1 MSENNND
8 NRDREELYSVR
19 VRAGKRTYFFDVKE
33 TRGKD
38 LYMTIT
44 ESKRNFDNSGNVS
57 YSKHKLFLYRED
69 FEKFE
74 DGFIDATDKIK
85 ELMTTGEFR
94 DPIAERKANDAETPK
109 KEDASEETAID
120 VDTTPDEVS
129 DEASDEAS
137 DDSSDEASDDSP
149 MTNSDESSDSSDDEV
164 NFEDL

>member
-1 MSENNND
+1 MSDYGND
-8 NRDREELYSVR
+8 NKDREELYSVR

-44 ESKRNFDNSGNVS
+44 ESKRNFDNSGNVN

-85 ELMTTGEFR
+85 ELMASGEYR
-94 DPIAERKANDAETPK
+94 DPIAERKAH
-109 KEDASEETAID
+109 
-120 VDTTPDEVS
+120 
-129 DEASDEAS
+129 DEANPPAEVDKDDINAGKEAS
-137 DDSSDEASDDSP
+137 SEDDDNADKEISSEDDVNADKE
-149 MTNSDESSDSSDDEV
+149 NSSEDDV
-164 NFEDL
+164 NFDDL

>member
-44 ESKRNFDNSGNVS
+44 ESKRNFDNSGNVN

-85 ELMTTGEFR
+85 ELMNTGEFR
-94 DPIAERKANDAETPK
+94 DPIAERKANDSETQ
-109 KEDASEETAID
+109 KEEKSEESPASED
-120 VDTTPDEVS
+120 SV
-129 DEASDEAS
+129 
-137 DDSSDEASDDSP
+137 SSDSKTQE
-149 MTNSDESSDSSDDEV
+149 TNKETDSSDDEV

>member
-19 VRAGKRTYFFDVKE
+19 VRAGKRTYFFDVKT

-44 ESKRNFDNSGNVS
+44 ESKRNFDNSGNVN

-85 ELMTTGEFR
+85 ELMTTGDFR
-94 DPIAERKANDAETPK
+94 DPIAERKANDTETQ
-109 KEDASEETAID
+109 KEEGS
-120 VDTTPDEVS
+120 
-129 DEASDEAS
+129 EASPAAEDSVSS
-137 DDSSDEASDDSP
+137 DPQAQETNNETDSSE
-149 MTNSDESSDSSDDEV
+149 DEV

>member
-1 MSENNND
+1 MSDYGND

-44 ESKRNFDNSGNVS
+44 ESKRNFDNSGNVN

-85 ELMTTGEFR
+85 ELMASGEYR
-94 DPIAERKANDAETPK
+94 DPIAERKAH
-109 KEDASEETAID
+109 
-120 VDTTPDEVS
+120 
-129 DEASDEAS
+129 DEANPPAEVDKDNANADKEAS
-137 DDSSDEASDDSP
+137 SEDDANANKEASSEDDA
-149 MTNSDESSDSSDDEV
+149 NADKEASSEDDV
-164 NFEDL
+164 NFDDL